1 MSTPVQ
7 AGTTTLSL
15 LVIVVIVII
24 IIIYFI
30 HFFLYFN
37 ICIIIY
43 QFHTFSSW
51 QAVSQPALA
60 VVVRHR
66 WKYWQ

>member
-15 LVIVVIVII
+15 LVTVIIVII

-43 QFHTFSSW
+43 HLPH
-51 QAVSQPALA
+51 VLVLGK
-60 VVVRHR
+60 VVVRR
-66 WKYWQ
+66 R

>member
-15 LVIVVIVII
+15 LVIVIIVII

-30 HFFLYFN
+30 HFFLCFN

-43 QFHTFSSW
+43 HVPHVLALLNW

-60 VVVRHR
+60 VVAQHG
-66 WKYWQ
+66 